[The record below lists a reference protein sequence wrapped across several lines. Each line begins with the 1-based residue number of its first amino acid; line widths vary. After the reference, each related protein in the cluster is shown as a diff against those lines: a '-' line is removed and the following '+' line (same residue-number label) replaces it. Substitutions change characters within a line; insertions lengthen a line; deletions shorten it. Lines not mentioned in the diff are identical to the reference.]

1 MAVFSYIAKTN
12 AGKTVKGTVE
22 APQLEGA
29 NDLLRERQL
38 IVLKIKPIND
48 QDVFE
53 KFNNFLNRVSAK
65 DITFFARQLSVLIEA
80 SVPVVRSLQVLIKQT
95 KNEYFKKVIADI
107 AAEVDGGAKFSQA
120 VNRYPHIFDQFF
132 VHMIRSGET
141 TGRLDKVLIYLA
153 DQKEKDYSLRSR
165 IRGAM
170 IYPAFIMMTMAGIG
184 VIMMTYVVPRLTS
197 LITESGGQ
205 IPITTQILLTTSFL
219 IVNYWWAIIL
229 LLGLFFGGT
238 YFYIRTEQGHYY
250 FDLLKIRLPVF
261 GSLYTRILL
270 TRFSMSLANLLTS
283 GVPVTRSLQIA
294 GDIVNNKVY
303 HELIQKT
310 VAEVEAGNSIASI
323 FIHSKYVPPI
333 VSQMLSVGEETG
345 RLDSIL
351 QKLAGFYTQE
361 VENAIGS
368 LTSLIEPLILIVLG
382 AAAGIMVTGILSPI
396 YNISSSIG

>member
-1 MAVFSYIAKTN
+1 MAIFSYIAKTN
-12 AGKTVKGTVE
+12 TGKTVKGTVE

-29 NDLLRERQL
+29 SDLLRERQL
-38 IVLKIKPIND
+38 IVLKIKPVND

-53 KFNNFLNRVSAK
+53 KFNNFLNRVSVK

-80 SVPVVRSLQVLIKQT
+80 SVPVVRSLRVLIKQT

-165 IRGAM
+165 IKGAM

-197 LITESGGQ
+197 LITESGGK

-229 LLGLFFGGT
+229 LLVLFFGGT

-250 FDLLKIRLPVF
+250 FDLLKIRMPVF

-283 GVPVTRSLQIA
+283 GVPVTKSLQIA

-303 HELIQKT
+303 HELIEKT

-351 QKLAGFYTQE
+351 QKLASFYTQE

-368 LTSLIEPLILIVLG
+368 LTSLIEPLILIILG
-382 AAAGIMVTGILSPI
+382 VAAGIMVTGILSPI

>member
-12 AGKTVKGTVE
+12 IGKTVKGTVE

-38 IVLKIKPIND
+38 IVLKIKPVNE

-53 KFNNFLNRVSAK
+53 KFNNFLNRVSVK

-80 SVPVVRSLQVLIKQT
+80 SVPVVRSLRVLIKQT

-197 LITESGGQ
+197 LITESGGK

-229 LLGLFFGGT
+229 LLGLFFGGS

-250 FDLLKIRLPVF
+250 FDLLKIRMPVF

-283 GVPVTRSLQIA
+283 GVPVTKSLQIA

-303 HELIQKT
+303 HELIEKT

-351 QKLAGFYTQE
+351 QKLANFYTQE

-382 AAAGIMVTGILSPI
+382 VAAGIMVTGILSPI

>member
-1 MAVFSYIAKTN
+1 MALFTYTAKTN

-22 APQLEGA
+22 APLLEGA

-38 IVLKIKPIND
+38 IVLKIKPLND
-48 QDVFE
+48 QDILE

-80 SVPVVRSLQVLIKQT
+80 SVPVVRSLRVLIKQT

-107 AAEVDGGAKFSQA
+107 AAEVDGGAKLSQA
-120 VNRYPHIFDQFF
+120 LNRYPRIFDQFF
-132 VHMIRSGET
+132 VHMIRAGET
-141 TGRLDKVLIYLA
+141 TGRLDKVLLYLA

-170 IYPAFIMMTMAGIG
+170 IYPAFILATMVGIG
-184 VIMMTYVVPRLTS
+184 VIMMVYVVPRLTS

-205 IPITTQILLTTSFL
+205 IPFTTKILLGTSAL
-219 IVNYWWAIIL
+219 IVNFWWAIIL
-229 LLGLFFGGT
+229 LIILFSVGI
-238 YFYIRTEQGHYY
+238 YFYIKTEQGRYY
-250 FDLLKIRLPVF
+250 FDLLKIKLPVL
-261 GSLYTRILL
+261 GPLYQRILL

-283 GVPVTRSLQIA
+283 GVPVTRSLQIS
-294 GDIVNNKVY
+294 GDIVNNSVY
-303 HELIQKT
+303 HELIRKT
-310 VAEVEAGNSIASI
+310 VVEVESGNSIASV
-323 FIHSKYVPPI
+323 FIHSSHVPAI

-351 QKLAGFYTQE
+351 QKLADFYTQE
-361 VENAIGS
+361 VENAISS

-382 AAAGIMVTGILSPI
+382 VAAGIMVTGILSPI
-396 YNISSSIG
+396 YNISSSVG